1 MARILLIDDED
12 LVRYS
17 LRMFLET
24 EGYEVDEAVDGVDGL
39 EKLRAVP
46 YDLLITD
53 IVMPRKEG
61 METILEV
68 REAAPDL
75 KILAI
80 SGGGPA
86 GSFNYVEMARQCG
99 ADQFIAKPF
108 TDKEFLQAVHD
119 LLA

>member
-1 MARILLIDDED
+1 MARILVIDDED

-17 LRMFLET
+17 IRMFLEA
-24 EGYEVDEAVDGVDGL
+24 EGFEVDEAADGL
-39 EKLRAVP
+39 DGLAKLGNAA

-68 REAAPDL
+68 RKSNPDL

-99 ADQFIAKPF
+99 ADLFIAKPF
-108 TDKEFLQAVHD
+108 RDKEFLDAVRR

>member
-1 MARILLIDDED
+1 MARILVIDDED

-17 LRMFLET
+17 LRLFLEA
-24 EGYEVDEAVDGVDGL
+24 EGYEVEEAVDGVDGL
-39 EKLRAVP
+39 AKLEEAP

-68 REAAPDL
+68 REKAPDL

-86 GSFNYVEMARQCG
+86 GSFDYVEMASQCG
-99 ADQFIAKPF
+99 AEAFIAKPF
-108 TDKEFLQAVHD
+108 TDKD
-119 LLA
+119 LLRAVRDLLS

>member
-1 MARILLIDDED
+1 VARILVIDDED

-17 LRMFLET
+17 IRMFLEAD
-24 EGYEVDEAVDGVDGL
+24 GHDVDEAEDGL
-39 EKLRAVP
+39 AGLAKLEAGS

-68 REAAPDL
+68 RESRPDL

-80 SGGGPA
+80 SGGGPT
-86 GSFNYVEMARQCG
+86 GSFNYVELTRQCG
-99 ADQFIAKPF
+99 ADLFVAKPF
-108 TDKEFLQAVHD
+108 TDKELLGAVRE
-119 LLA
+119 LLP